1 MTNQVNSSQ
10 FSHYSESAEKM
21 HSINHF
27 FDNFVKFN
35 VIKNVICLMAT
46 PAHLS
51 SYSPDSLA
59 EYLVKLA
66 VSIILSVI
74 MSYRDLYEN
83 RASQKKSRLCFLAAA
98 FFIINELNLVLSSQY
113 NFFSILMTITA
124 VSAISKYSE
133 LDKLSRLKGY
143 PLFSEKLDNPQY
155 TAVSAASNIPPA
167 IMNRINVPAGNTPCS
182 APPPAFSPLTVKSHV
197 SVKLD
202 DIKMPELSDMRA
214 EIPPEKLYA
223 EIIPDARDIPAEAR
237 MLGNAAIEYSAEKL
251 SEITVSPI
259 EYKKPENKINL
270 SKERNI

>member
-1 MTNQVNSSQ
+1 MTNQANSSQ

-21 HSINHF
+21 RSINRF
-27 FDNFVKFN
+27 FNNFVTFN
-35 VIKNVICLMAT
+35 VIKNVLCLMAM
-46 PAHLS
+46 PANLS

-74 MSYRDLYEN
+74 MSYRDLYED

-124 VSAISKYSE
+124 LSAISKYSE

-143 PLFSEKLDNPQY
+143 PLFSEVLDNPQY
-155 TAVSAASNIPPA
+155 TAASAASNIPPA
-167 IMNRINVPAGNTPCS
+167 IMNSTNVSAGNTASS
-182 APPPAFSPLTVKSHV
+182 ATPPAVSPLTVKSHV

-202 DIKMPELSDMRA
+202 DIKIPELSDMKA

-251 SEITVSPI
+251 SDTALSPI
-259 EYKKPENKINL
+259 DYKKPKKKINL